1 MVKKMINE
9 EIKDSLKI
17 IIKKSTRK
25 VCSRYI
31 FNKECNDGPC
41 SICPFFRSNIF
52 LATKSLTVNINTGE
66 EFKETYIADLISNF
80 IDSII
85 YDNILRSKSRI
96 EIEEVKDYLRGNHR
110 KEIAENLISLL
121 HDIEV
126 EK

>member
-1 MVKKMINE
+1 MINE

-25 VCSRYI
+25 ICSRYM
-31 FNKECNDGPC
+31 FNKECNDGLC
-41 SICPFFRSNIF
+41 SICPFLKSNMF
-52 LATKSLTVNINTGE
+52 LATKSLTVNIGANE
-66 EFKETYIADLISNF
+66 EFKEYYIADLVSGF

-85 YDNILRSKSRI
+85 YDNVLWSKSRI
-96 EIEEVKDYLRGNHR
+96 EIEEVKNYLRGNRR